1 MSQGQTINEIEASLI
16 DDFSLFET
24 WEEKYEYL
32 IDLGK
37 KLQPI
42 SEQYKTE
49 QYKIK
54 GCQSSVWIHSFA
66 KDGKSFLKA
75 IVMR

>member
-1 MSQGQTINEIEASLI
+1 MSEFKTIVEKEQELI

-37 KLQPI
+37 KLKPLD
-42 SEQYKTE
+42 EAFKT
-49 QYKIK
+49 
-54 GCQSSVWIHSFA
+54 
-66 KDGKSFLKA
+66 DD
-75 IVMR
+75 